1 MNKKSK
7 LLSMLRKVLKYKI
20 LQSLKQLL
28 RKNKRKMDHLKM
40 GRCKARMKRMIKLK
54 RLTRLNKSTK
64 KVILNRKTKQKMS
77 QINNLKGSS
86 SNRDQVRLSKNK
98 PSNEQKMIKP
108 YVKSSLYIFYVN
120 QSSSCSQAVNL
131 TSSLNNSSIFQLIFL
146 IFLRLRSYCLSS
158 YCFL

>member
-1 MNKKSK
+1 
-7 LLSMLRKVLKYKI
+7 
-20 LQSLKQLL
+20 
-28 RKNKRKMDHLKM
+28 M

-98 PSNEQKMIKP
+98 PSNE
-108 YVKSSLYIFYVN
+108 
-120 QSSSCSQAVNL
+120 
-131 TSSLNNSSIFQLIFL
+131 
-146 IFLRLRSYCLSS
+146 
-158 YCFL
+158 